1 MAYVALMTLVC
12 LASSLTGQNR
22 YKLSSTFF
30 SLGEFPH
37 TSGSVYSKSLHPV
50 EEKLW
55 EIGQQT
61 GVGVGMNRCC
71 LVQLFLKC
79 LIIMFQIPKR
89 ATSVAVHVKM
99 IS

>member
-12 LASSLTGQNR
+12 LASSLTGQNG

-30 SLGEFPH
+30 SPLGEFPH
-37 TSGSVYSKSLHPV
+37 ASESVYSKSLHPV

-61 GVGVGMNRCC
+61 GGGMSRCC

-79 LIIMFQIPKR
+79 LIIMF
-89 ATSVAVHVKM
+89 
-99 IS
+99 